1 MKKIVR
7 ISSPKRQMVVSSNFS
22 HFLRSNSN
30 MTEITPEIFE
40 AEAIQHID
48 DLYRTAKRLTRSE
61 TEADDLV
68 QETYMQAWKSFDHY
82 ELGTNCRAWLY
93 KILFNKFDHHRR
105 KQFTQ
110 AKYFQEAD
118 ELVFELSAATPS
130 VPEHLTDREVIS
142 ALDKLPEHYR
152 SVVLLADVHEFD
164 YKEVAEILSI
174 PMGTVMSRLNRA
186 RTQLKKSLAGVARS
200 YGIISAPLAAAA

>member
-1 MKKIVR
+1 
-7 ISSPKRQMVVSSNFS
+7 
-22 HFLRSNSN
+22 

-40 AEAIQHID
+40 AEAMQHIN
-48 DLYRTAKRLTRSE
+48 DLYRTALRLTRDT

-82 ELGTNCRAWLY
+82 EPGTNCRAWLY

-105 KQFTQ
+105 KKYTQ

-118 ELVFELSAATPS
+118 ELVFANSVHTPS
-130 VPEHLTDREVIS
+130 VPENLTDTEVIR

-164 YKEVAEILSI
+164 YKEVAQILDI
-174 PMGTVMSRLNRA
+174 PIGTVMSRLNRA
-186 RTQLKKSLAGVARS
+186 RMQLKKSLARTAAD
-200 YGIISAPLAAAA
+200 YGIKAAQAMVAA

>member
-1 MKKIVR
+1 
-7 ISSPKRQMVVSSNFS
+7 
-22 HFLRSNSN
+22 

-40 AEAIQHID
+40 MEAMQHID
-48 DLYRTAKRLTRSE
+48 DLYRTAKRLTRSG
-61 TEADDLV
+61 TDADDLV
-68 QETYMQAWKSFDHY
+68 QETYMQAWKSFEHY

-105 KQFTQ
+105 KQYTQ

-118 ELVFELSAATPS
+118 ELLFELSAAKVS
-130 VPEHLTDREVIS
+130 VPEYLTDREVIS

-164 YKEVAEILSI
+164 YKEVAEILAI

-186 RTQLKKSLAGVARS
+186 RTQLKKSLAGVARE
-200 YGIISAPLAAAA
+200 YGIKSSNLLAAA